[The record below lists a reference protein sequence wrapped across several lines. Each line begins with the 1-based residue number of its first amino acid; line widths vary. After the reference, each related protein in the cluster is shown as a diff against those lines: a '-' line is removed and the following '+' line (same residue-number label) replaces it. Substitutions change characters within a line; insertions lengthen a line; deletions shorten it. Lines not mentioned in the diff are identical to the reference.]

1 MVDLAVSKQSCR
13 TRALGRGHAA
23 GGSEHARGGV
33 VEFGAGKRLK
43 RVSAARAPAIKTF
56 PLGSR
61 VAVCSPLAAVML
73 PVGVNW
79 PANSAMIVK
88 FTAFDVPPPG
98 AGLVTVTVGVPD
110 EAIAATEIAPVN
122 CVELANVVATAVPP
136 KLTTEEDRKF
146 VPLTV
151 KVNAGLP
158 ARLPAGDIV
167 TIVGGGDV
175 ET

>member
-1 MVDLAVSKQSCR
+1 
-13 TRALGRGHAA
+13 
-23 GGSEHARGGV
+23 
-33 VEFGAGKRLK
+33 
-43 RVSAARAPAIKTF
+43 
-56 PLGSR
+56 
-61 VAVCSPLAAVML
+61 
-73 PVGVNW
+73 
-79 PANSAMIVK
+79 MIVK

-110 EAIAATEIAPVN
+110 EAIAATGIAPVN